1 MFIDLLKERRSI
13 RSFTEE
19 EIEGEM
25 IQSIIQAAL
34 LSPTS
39 RDSQPWQFVLVD
51 EDELLQKLAQS
62 KSGGSSFVAGADL
75 AVVVTAD
82 PEKSDVWIE
91 DCAIAATNMHNMA
104 ANLGLGSC
112 WVQIRRRHKQDGE
125 SSEKFVRDLLDIPPH
140 LRVSC
145 FLAVGHPDEEKD
157 DYLLED
163 LPYNKMHYNSYGQD
177 IPE

>member
-13 RSFTEE
+13 RKFTEE
-19 EIEGEM
+19 EVEGEK
-25 IQSIIQAAL
+25 IQAIIQAGL

-39 RDSQPWQFVLVD
+39 RNNQPWQFVLVD
-51 EDELLQKLAQS
+51 DDELLQKLAQS

-75 AVVVTAD
+75 AVVVTAN
-82 PEKSDVWIE
+82 PEESDVWIE

-104 ANLGLGSC
+104 AELELGSC
-112 WVQIRRRHKQDGE
+112 WVQIRRRHTQEGE
-125 SSEKFVRDLLDIPPH
+125 SSEKFVRDILDIPSE

-157 DYLLED
+157 EYLLEN
-163 LPYNKMHYNSYGQD
+163 LSYNKMHYNCYGQD
-177 IPE
+177 IPD